1 MNAAIPYR
9 FRYQLS
15 YLTVF
20 SWPRRLQVLGHE
32 LSLDAAP
39 PTLTLLPG
47 SDGFLLRA
55 MPLPADAEPA
65 TAQDDRGRPL
75 LRYTL
80 QRFPRY
86 YIDMHGQTFE
96 AYKAKFS
103 GKTRST
109 LSRKVRKFAD
119 HCGGELRWERFTR
132 PEELERFWQLARQ
145 VSAKTYQE
153 RLLDAGLP
161 DDPAYQA
168 DAAAL
173 AANDH
178 LRAYL
183 LFDGDRPVSY
193 LFCPVRDGVVVYAY
207 LGYDPEYQRH
217 SVGTVLQWQALESL
231 FAENRFRFF
240 DFTEGESEHKR
251 LFATG
256 HVECANVALLTPT
269 PMHRALVYS
278 HRTFNRLAERLGD
291 WLEQHDLK
299 SRVRRWLKFGRA
311 GT

>member
-20 SWPRRLQVLGHE
+20 SWTRRLQVIAHDLN
-32 LSLDAAP
+32 LDAAP
-39 PTLTLLPG
+39 PTLKLLPG
-47 SDGFLLRA
+47 SDGFLLRS
-55 MPLPADAEPA
+55 MPLPADVEPPTGA
-65 TAQDDRGRPL
+65 DDRGRPL

-86 YIDMHGQTFE
+86 YIEMHGQTFE

-103 GKTRST
+103 SKTRST

-119 HCGGELRWERFTR
+119 YCGGELRWKRFTR
-132 PEELERFWQLARQ
+132 PEELDRFWQLARQ

-153 RLLDAGLP
+153 RLLEAGLP
-161 DDPAYQA
+161 HDPAYQA
-168 DAAAL
+168 AAAAL
-173 AANDH
+173 AANGQ

-207 LGYDPEYQRH
+207 LGYDPDYRRY
-217 SVGTVLQWQALESL
+217 SVGTVLQWLALESL

-256 HVECANVALLTPT
+256 HVECANVVLLTPT
-269 PMHRALVYS
+269 LMHRALIYS
-278 HRTFNRLAERLGD
+278 HRNFNRLAERLGA
-291 WLEQHDLK
+291 WLERHGLK
-299 SRVRRWLKFGRA
+299 SGVRRWLKLRGA
-311 GT
+311 GA

>member
-1 MNAAIPYR
+1 MHPATPYR

-20 SWPRRLQVLGHE
+20 SWPRRLQVMGHE
-32 LSLDAAP
+32 LSLEARP
-39 PTLTLLPG
+39 PTLQLQPG
-47 SDGFLLRA
+47 SHGFLLRA
-55 MPLPADAEPA
+55 LPLAAGAEPA
-65 TAQDDRGRPL
+65 GTNDSRGRPL

-86 YIDMHGQTFE
+86 YIEMESQDFE

-109 LSRKVRKFAD
+109 LSRKVRKFAE

-132 PEELERFWQLARQ
+132 PEELERFWRLARE

-161 DDPAYQA
+161 DDDAYRA

-173 AANDH
+173 AAQDN

-183 LFDGDRPVSY
+183 LFDGERPVSY
-193 LFCPVRDGVVVYAY
+193 LFCPIRDGVVVYAY

-231 FAENRFRFF
+231 FAEGRFRFF

-269 PMHRALVYS
+269 PMHRLLVAS
-278 HRTFNRLAERLGD
+278 HRAFNRLAEALGR
-291 WLEQHDLK
+291 WLERHDLK
-299 SRVRRWLKFGRA
+299 ARVLRWLKFGHA
-311 GT
+311 GA